1 MKRALVFVAVLSA
14 ALCVGCQ
21 KPVNDPVNE
30 PDDTPGVVEPEVKLE
45 SISLDVTQC
54 ELAVG
59 ATQTLVLSLVPAG
72 FSREGLSWS
81 SSRPAVATV
90 ADGTV
95 TAVAAGE
102 AVITASLAG
111 KSASCTVTVKA
122 PVVPDTPKEWDGKTF
137 YDRSA
142 QWKTAF
148 VNHGTYWTYEIENC
162 SAAYHLIKY
171 IMEDEDFLGASEA
184 VRKSPVD
191 IKAAYEYFCVNVD
204 YDPYLVNAMT
214 DRLPDAVELW
224 LQTGYG
230 YAQGYVFGFDKDK
243 KFTGEYVHLTSE
255 TKF

>member
-21 KPVNDPVNE
+21 KPANEPVNE
-30 PDDTPGVVEPEVKLE
+30 PDTPPVVEPEVKLE
-45 SISLDVTQC
+45 SVSLDVTQC

-59 ATQTLVLSLVPAG
+59 GSQTLVLSLVPAD

-81 SSRPAVATV
+81 SSRPGVASV

-148 VNHGTYWTYEIENC
+148 VNHGTYWAYEIENC

>member
-1 MKRALVFVAVLSA
+1 MKKHLVFVTVMMA

-21 KPVNDPVNE
+21 KPVNEPVNK
-30 PDDTPGVVEPEVKLE
+30 PDDTPEVVEPEVKLE
-45 SISLDVTQC
+45 SLSLDVKQC

-59 ATQTLVLSLVPAG
+59 GSQTLVLSLVPAD
-72 FSREGLSWS
+72 FSREGLSWT
-81 SSRPAVATV
+81 SSRPDVATV

-102 AVITASLAG
+102 TVITASLAG
-111 KSASCTVTVKA
+111 KSATCTVTVKA
-122 PVVPDTPKEWDGKTF
+122 PVVPDTPGEWDGKTF
-137 YDRSA
+137 IDRSA

-148 VNHGTYWTYEIENC
+148 VDHGTYWTYEIENC

-171 IMEDEDFLGASEA
+171 IMEDEDFLGAGES

-230 YAQGYVFGFDKDK
+230 HAQGYVFGFDKDK

-255 TKF
+255 KKF